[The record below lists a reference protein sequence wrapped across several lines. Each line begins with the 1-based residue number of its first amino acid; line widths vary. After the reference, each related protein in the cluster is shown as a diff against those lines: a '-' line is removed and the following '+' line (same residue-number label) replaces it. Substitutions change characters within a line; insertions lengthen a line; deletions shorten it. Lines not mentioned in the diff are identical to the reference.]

1 MPLQPWTKLAS
12 VADHLIEHPLVWED
26 RRDGARERLAAEVES
41 ESAALAALGSD
52 ARARAAVQLRQ
63 RRLSALKIALSHL

>member
-1 MPLQPWTKLAS
+1 MPQQPWMKLIS
-12 VADHLIEHPLVWED
+12 VDDHLIEHPLVWED
-26 RRDGARERLAAEVES
+26 RSDEARERLVAEVES

-52 ARARAAVQLRQ
+52 ARARADAQLRQ

>member
-1 MPLQPWTKLAS
+1 MPLQPWTKLIS
-12 VADHLIEHPLVWED
+12 VDDHLIEHPLVRED
-26 RRDGARERLAAEVES
+26 RRDEARERLAAEVES
-41 ESAALAALGSD
+41 ESAALAALGGD